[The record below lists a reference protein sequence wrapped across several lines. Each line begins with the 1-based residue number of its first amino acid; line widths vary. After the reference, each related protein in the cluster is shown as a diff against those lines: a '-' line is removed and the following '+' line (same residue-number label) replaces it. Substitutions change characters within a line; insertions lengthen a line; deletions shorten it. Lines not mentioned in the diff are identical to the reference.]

1 MQRSAAA
8 VAVFVEMVVVCVL
21 LTLFGHFVQNKV
33 DLVRREVEAAQSF
46 PQSLLGGDFVRNVVC
61 FGRVQNVL
69 MICQAHQN
77 LAHAFFGQV
86 VQFRLFSVYSVLQS
100 IATSISDR

>member
-46 PQSLLGGDFVRNVVC
+46 PQPFLR
-61 FGRVQNVL
+61 
-69 MICQAHQN
+69 AH
-77 LAHAFFGQV
+77 
-86 VQFRLFSVYSVLQS
+86 LQS
-100 IATSISDR
+100 EMNQLT